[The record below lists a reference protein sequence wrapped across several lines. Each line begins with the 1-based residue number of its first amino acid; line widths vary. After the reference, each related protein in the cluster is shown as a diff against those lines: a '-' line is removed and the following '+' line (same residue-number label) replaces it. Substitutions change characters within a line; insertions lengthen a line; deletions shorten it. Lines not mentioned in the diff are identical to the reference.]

1 MRKEWGEADKNGC
14 VYRGCDGWEEKHS
27 SSPSPPSSSFTPHMI
42 LGRGGP
48 NVFFGGVPLPPSSAG
63 PAAPPQVWL
72 QTAAC
77 AAGCA
82 VDGINT

>member
-48 NVFFGGVPLPPSSAG
+48 NVFFLGGSHSPLAVLALQPPPRS
-63 PAAPPQVWL
+63 
-72 QTAAC
+72 
-77 AAGCA
+77 GCKQLHVLLVVQLMA
-82 VDGINT
+82 